1 MQTSPLARWCGPA
14 VRIFSL
20 LAGYAV
26 LGVTLMI
33 GAEILLRRL
42 FGVSLQGAD
51 EYGGYMLATLTAVGA
66 AYALI
71 ERGHTRIEIV
81 VERLPAS
88 LRAALNTVSVLFMAG
103 MATFMAWRAAL
114 AMLES
119 REFQSLSG
127 TPLMTPLWIPQAL
140 WAGGMVLF
148 AGVALF
154 AALHCL
160 RLVVGDWR
168 QINRWYG
175 IRTMHEEIE
184 EVKGEVPVAP
194 TPTPS
199 PTPTVLME
207 GAR

>member
-1 MQTSPLARWCGPA
+1 MQKSPLERWCGPA

-20 LAGYAV
+20 FAGYAV
-26 LGVTLMI
+26 LAVTLMI

-71 ERGHTRIEIV
+71 ERAHTRIEIV
-81 VERLPAS
+81 VERLPACA
-88 LRAALNTVSVLFMAG
+88 RAALNTVSVLFIAG
-103 MATFMAWRAAL
+103 MASFMAWRAL
-114 AMLES
+114 QAMLES
-119 REFQSLSG
+119 FEYQSLSG

-140 WAGGMVLF
+140 WASGMALF
-148 AGVALF
+148 AVVAVI

-160 RLVVGDWR
+160 RLAAGDWR

-184 EVKGEVPVAP
+184 EVKGEVCVAP
-194 TPTPS
+194 A
-199 PTPTVLME
+199 VAVE

>member
-20 LAGYAV
+20 FAGYAV
-26 LGVTLMI
+26 LGITLMI

-42 FGVSLQGAD
+42 FGVSLQGVD

-71 ERGHTRIEIV
+71 ERAHTRIEIV

-88 LRAALNTVSVLFMAG
+88 LRAALNTISVLFMAG

-140 WAGGMVLF
+140 WATGMVLF

-154 AALHCL
+154 AALNCL

-194 TPTPS
+194 TPA
-199 PTPTVLME
+199 PTVVME